1 MGSPDPS
8 LGCFKF
14 LSYNCNKIVFALDD
28 EHSFLIYAYNN
39 NNHVMVLA
47 AMFDLDF

>member
-14 LSYNCNKIVFALDD
+14 LSYNCNKIVFAPDD

-47 AMFDLDF
+47 AMFDFDF